1 MCNLDR
7 FIEGTIP
14 IGLSIVEHTIS
25 DFLEAFHTVSI
36 SGLKLELL
44 DMDVQHVCTF
54 VPTLSSVY
62 LMTKSQ
68 NNRSKIIE
76 FHEDQPPFKRKPM
89 SIALKD
95 AVSPLESKES
105 LSQVLYC

>member
-1 MCNLDR
+1 
-7 FIEGTIP
+7 
-14 IGLSIVEHTIS
+14 
-25 DFLEAFHTVSI
+25 
-36 SGLKLELL
+36 
-44 DMDVQHVCTF
+44 MDVQHVCTF

-95 AVSPLESKES
+95 AMRPLESEES
-105 LSQVLYC
+105 LSQVFHC